1 MTYSSET
8 AGAAAAH
15 TEKEVLLNEMFIQ
28 IGVIQKKFQSE
39 GEDDEK
45 RWMMA
50 QTSDAKVIEIL
61 KEATVIMLHVIEAVG
76 EMQPVNGIAISKHFG
91 IPKGSISKITRRLVE
106 QEVMRSEY
114 LPDNKKEVW
123 FSLTPLGQSIYE
135 IHKQLHS
142 HIERNVRKFLGK
154 YNEEQLKF
162 LVQCMKDTSEVSWV
176 EDPADET
183 EQQEESS
190 KEATVMSDMWMLLQQ
205 LDDRKLKKAKEL
217 IQVAF
222 FD

>member
-1 MTYSSET
+1 MTHSSDIVE
-8 AGAAAAH
+8 AAAAH

-39 GEDDEK
+39 GEDEER
-45 RWMMA
+45 RWMIA
-50 QTSDAKVIEIL
+50 KTSDTKVIEIL

-76 EMQPVNGIAISKHFG
+76 EMQPVNGISISKHFG

-106 QEVMRSEY
+106 QDVMRSEY

-123 FSLTPLGQSIYE
+123 FSLTTIGQSIYD

-142 HIERNVRKFLGK
+142 HIEHNVRKFLGR
-154 YNEEQLKF
+154 YNQEQLKF
-162 LVQCMKDTSEVSWV
+162 LVQCMKDTSETSWV
-176 EDPADET
+176 QDPADET
-183 EQQEESS
+183 EQREESS
-190 KEATVMSDMWMLLQQ
+190 KEATIMSDMLTLLQQ

-217 IQVAF
+217 IQLAF